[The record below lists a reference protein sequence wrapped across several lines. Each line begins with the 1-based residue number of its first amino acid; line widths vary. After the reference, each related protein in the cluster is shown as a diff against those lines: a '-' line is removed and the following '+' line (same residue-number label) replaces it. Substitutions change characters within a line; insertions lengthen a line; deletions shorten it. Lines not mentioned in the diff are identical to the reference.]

1 MDAYPY
7 NTQVRLVG
15 GETGF
20 TSSGFVEM
28 YKNNRWGPVCN
39 MNAADADS
47 ACRQLGYT
55 NASSCGDSKEVSL

>member
-1 MDAYPY
+1 MDAHPY
-7 NTQVRLVG
+7 DTQVRLEG

-55 NASSCGDSKEVSL
+55 NARSFGDSKEVFL